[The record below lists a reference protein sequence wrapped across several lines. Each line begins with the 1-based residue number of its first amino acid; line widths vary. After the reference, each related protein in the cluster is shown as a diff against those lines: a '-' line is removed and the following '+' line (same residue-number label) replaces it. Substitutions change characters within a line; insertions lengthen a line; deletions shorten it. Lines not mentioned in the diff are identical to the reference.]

1 MSAFR
6 VLVEAAVNYCFE
18 LKATIAFRKMTP
30 GNAVCDKVS
39 WYKTGLLDQGTAME
53 RKLAA
58 ILATDVVGF
67 AGMVSRNESGTLA
80 ELVRLESEVI
90 GMQVEANR
98 GRVFKSTG
106 DGYLA
111 EFSSVLEAVNC
122 AIGIQRACALKARQ
136 SDSDPTLILRIGV
149 SLGDVVVHGE
159 DILGDG
165 VNTAARLE
173 AIAEPGGIAVSG
185 EVMAQ
190 VNGKVD
196 LPLVDCGHKQLKST
210 DTPIHVYMTQSK
222 SAEEGGFLDFDEDEL
237 AKTMVTGGCICGSV
251 RYEINAPAIS
261 TGYCHCSCCRK
272 FSGSAVNAWTAFPAS
287 AVRFLYENPVY
298 FDTTP
303 IAKRGFCVTC
313 GTSLTYKLVKPRE
326 TAYLVLHTSSLDQP
340 ENFPP
345 SVHSGIESK
354 LAWFD
359 ILDDLP
365 RTRSSDSRVLQKAWS
380 SVGLPDPETWGP
392 LAKSPAVF

>member
-1 MSAFR
+1 
-6 VLVEAAVNYCFE
+6 
-18 LKATIAFRKMTP
+18 
-30 GNAVCDKVS
+30 
-39 WYKTGLLDQGTAME
+39 ME

-67 AGMVSRNESGTLA
+67 AGLISRDESRTLA
-80 ELVRLESEVI
+80 ELMRLEREVI

-106 DGYLA
+106 DGFLA
-111 EFSSVLEAVNC
+111 EFSSVFEAVNC
-122 AIGIQRACALKARQ
+122 AIGIQRACALNARQ
-136 SDSDPTLILRIGV
+136 SNSGDALILRIGV
-149 SLGDVVVHGE
+149 SLGDVVVHGQ

-185 EVMAQ
+185 EVVAQ
-190 VNGKVD
+190 INGKID
-196 LPLVDCGHKQLKST
+196 LPLVDCGHKRLKST
-210 DTPIHVYMTQSK
+210 DAPIHVYMTQST
-222 SAEEGGFLDFDEDEL
+222 SGQEGGFLDFDEDEL
-237 AKTMVTGGCICGSV
+237 AKTLVTGGCICGSV

-272 FSGSAVNAWTAFPAS
+272 FSGSAVNAWTAFPVS
-287 AVRFLYENPVY
+287 AVRFLYEEPDY
-298 FDTTP
+298 FPTTP
-303 IAKRGFCVTC
+303 IAERGFCSKC
-313 GTSLTYKLVKPRE
+313 GTSLTYKLMQPRE
-326 TAYLVLHTSSLDQP
+326 TAYLVIHTSSLDQP
-340 ENFPP
+340 ENFAP

-354 LAWFD
+354 LPWFD

-365 RTRSSDSRVLQKAWS
+365 RTRSADSRVLQEAWS

-392 LAKSPAVF
+392 LAKVPEVF